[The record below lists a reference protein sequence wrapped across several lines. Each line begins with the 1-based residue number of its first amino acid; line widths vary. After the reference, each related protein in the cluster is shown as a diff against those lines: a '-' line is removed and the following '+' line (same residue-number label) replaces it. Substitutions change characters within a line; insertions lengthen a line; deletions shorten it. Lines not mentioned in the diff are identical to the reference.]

1 MLLDEL
7 TPLWQRVQK
16 DPIAFGAGL
25 LSAVLQ
31 QSPQQEPW
39 RSWLASRQAAN
50 PAASSTA
57 SRPTRIA
64 ID

>member
-1 MLLDEL
+1 MPLDEL

-39 RSWLASRQAAN
+39 RSWLAERQSAG
-50 PAASSTA
+50 ASDA
-57 SRPTRIA
+57 QPNRPTRIA

>member
-1 MLLDEL
+1 MALDEL
-7 TPLWQRVQK
+7 TPLWERIQK

-39 RSWLASRQAAN
+39 RSWLASRGASTTT
-50 PAASSTA
+50 ASST
-57 SRPTRIA
+57 RPTPIPF
-64 ID
+64 D